1 MLNQEPVMSCSPV
14 CTCGVCPAHGPAGH
28 GADHPD
34 GGAGWAGPVRRYLES
49 VVEWLDGPE
58 AMGAGHG
65 ELEARLQVHS
75 REQYRLLLQGHLDE
89 RARLE
94 KRRGAVTGSD
104 GVSRPR
110 VESGHRRGLTTVFG
124 PVTVTRKAYRAVA
137 GTAGDAGPA
146 ANAGAACPTASGAL
160 PGPASELMPEG
171 TGTTTG
177 MAPEAPVPQA
187 PAPATPTRNL
197 HPADAVLNLPVGRHS
212 AGLRRLAAVEA
223 ARGSFADAGEAIER
237 ATGVR
242 LGKRQVE
249 DLARAAAMD
258 TETFY
263 AARRPLPRPGRVL
276 GLQADGKG
284 IVMRPGSLRPGTAA
298 RAARASAKL
307 ATRLSPG
314 EKHGR
319 KRMAEIVAVYD
330 LDPAPR
336 TVEDIIPTRRGSQ
349 PDKPARRP
357 GPVVT
362 GKWLAA
368 NVTDDIPAVIAAMFD
383 EAERRDPA
391 HERTWV
397 ALVDGNRQQID
408 TIREQATARGVT
420 VTIVIDFVHVLE
432 YLWKAAWT
440 FFYPGDRDAETW
452 VADQARTILTGRAV
466 DVAATI
472 RHQANEAGF
481 RGRERTGADEA
492 AAYLT
497 GKAPYLNY
505 TTALASGWQIATG
518 IIEGAARFLIK
529 DRMDITGARWST
541 PGAEAVLRLRA
552 VIANGDFNDYWQWH
566 QQQELRRN
574 HLDRY
579 QELDL
584 AA

>member
-1 MLNQEPVMSCSPV
+1 MSSSPV

-28 GADHPD
+28 GADHP

-75 REQYRLLLQGHLDE
+75 REQYRLLLQGHLEE

-94 KRRGAVTGSD
+94 KRRSVVTGSD

-110 VESGHRRGLTTVFG
+110 VENGHRRGLTTVFG
-124 PVTVTRKAYRAVA
+124 PVAVTRKAYRAVA
-137 GTAGDAGPA
+137 GTAADAGT
-146 ANAGAACPTASGAL
+146 ACPTASGAL
-160 PGPASELMPEG
+160 PGPASDLMPEG

-177 MAPEAPVPQA
+177 TAPEAAA
-187 PAPATPTRNL
+187 PEAAAPATPTRNL

-212 AGLRRLAAVEA
+212 AGLQRLAAVEA
-223 ARGSFADAGEAIER
+223 ARGSFADAREAIER

-249 DLARAAAMD
+249 DLARTAAVD
-258 TETFY
+258 TEAFY

-298 RAARASAKL
+298 RAAQASAKL

-319 KRMAEIVAVYD
+319 KRMAEIIAVYD
-330 LDPAPR
+330 LDPDPR
-336 TVEDIIPTRRGSQ
+336 TAADIIPTRRNSQ
-349 PDKPARRP
+349 QDTPARRP

-408 TIREQATARGVT
+408 TIRDQATGRGVT
-420 VTIVIDFVHVLE
+420 VTVVIDFVHVLE

-466 DVAATI
+466 DAAATI
-472 RHQANEAGF
+472 RHQADEAGF
-481 RGRERTGADEA
+481 RGSERTGADEA
-492 AAYLT
+492 AVYLT
-497 GKAPYLNY
+497 RKAPYLNY
-505 TTALASGWQIATG
+505 ATALASGWQIATG

-541 PGAEAVLRLRA
+541 PGAQAVLRLRA
-552 VIANGDFNDYWQWH
+552 VTANGDFDEYWQWH

-574 HLDRY
+574 HVDRY